1 MKTVLTVDDSKVV
14 RTMVAR
20 HLEPYHCR
28 LLEAANGEEGVAAAR
43 AHRPDLILHD
53 VTMPVIDGRE
63 ALAALRRDPAC
74 QAIPVIMLTAESGKD
89 LVLEI
94 ARLGV
99 TGYIVKPFQ
108 KETFEKEVS
117 KVLGPPGAA
126 AAADA
131 PRGDAPVDIK
141 TVLVVDDSEKVLAA
155 AQAALEATM
164 TVVVAPSG
172 AEALAAYDRARPGV
186 VVIDLAMPEM
196 DGFQTLERLRGR
208 GQSAYVALA
217 VRGEEGLHER
227 ARKAGFHAVVAK
239 PFRANSLVDA
249 VIDAT
254 NSVASPEQ
262 LVGALFGED
271 GDCPVMRLPDP
282 RSKVLARVG
291 PALTRRLRD
300 LAEQGTDK
308 LVLDLAAVTEI
319 TTEVVSTLARLI
331 ADADGI
337 GIRTAIC
344 APDATVMEKLRQ
356 FAETKD
362 TPYGPSLE
370 QARQQLG

>member
-20 HLEPYHCR
+20 HLEPYGCR
-28 LLEAANGEEGVAAAR
+28 ILEAANGEEGVAAAR
-43 AHRPDLILHD
+43 EHRPDLILLD
-53 VTMPVIDGRE
+53 VTMPVMDGRE

-117 KVLGPPGAA
+117 KVLGPPGKPAA
-126 AAADA
+126 APQA
-131 PRGDAPVDIK
+131 DAPVDIK
-141 TVLVVDDSEKVLAA
+141 TVLVIDDSEKVLAA
-155 AQAALEATM
+155 ARTALEATM
-164 TVVVAPSG
+164 TVLLASG
-172 AEALAAYDRARPGV
+172 GADGLAEYDRARPGV

-208 GQSAYVALA
+208 GRSAYVALA
-217 VRGEEGLHER
+217 VRGEEDLHER

-239 PFRANSLVDA
+239 PFRANSLVEA
-249 VIDAT
+249 VIAAA

-262 LVGALFGED
+262 LVGALFGEA
-271 GDCPVMRLPDP
+271 GDCPVMRVPDP

-331 ADADGI
+331 ADADGV

-344 APDATVMEKLRQ
+344 APDAAVMEKLRQ

-370 QARQQLG
+370 EARQLLA